1 MNYQLMAVDMDGTLL
16 NSQKA
21 ISPEDAQSL
30 NQALD
35 LGKTVIFCTGRCLG
49 ELRDFFPLFPRMRY
63 VLCES
68 GALLYDLSSR
78 QAIHRQSFDPE
89 TVAVI
94 RSCTEKLDL
103 MPQLLMDGDAVMN
116 RADVNILAHFRMEH
130 YRQHFEHCGVMV
142 ESVWDRWATSGE
154 AVDKICLY
162 HTSPEARAETRRL
175 LEDLDV
181 VMADTEATSLEISPL
196 GVDKGNGLLL
206 LCRHLSI
213 PLEQTIAVG
222 DSDNDLSVLR
232 TAGLSVAMA
241 NASAN
246 VRSTC
251 AVVVADNDHCGVAE
265 AVERFL
271 LR

>member
-16 NSQKA
+16 NSKKA
-21 ISPEDAQSL
+21 ISPGDAQAL
-30 NQALD
+30 NRALD

-49 ELRDFFPLFPRMRY
+49 ELRDFFPLFPKMRY

-68 GALLYDLSSR
+68 GAMIFDLHDR

-89 TVAVI
+89 TVATI
-94 RSCTEKLDL
+94 RSRTEKLDL

-116 RADVNILAHFRMEH
+116 RADVNNLAHFHMEQ
-130 YRQHFEHCGVMV
+130 YQQHFTRCGVTV
-142 ESVWDRWATSGE
+142 PSVWERWAASGVS
-154 AVDKICLY
+154 VDKICLY

-175 LEDLDV
+175 LDDLNV

-196 GVDKGNGLLL
+196 GVDKGNGLRL

-241 NASAN
+241 NASEH
-246 VRSTC
+246 VRGTC
-251 AVVVADNDHCGVAE
+251 AVMVADNDHCGVLE

-271 LR
+271 L